1 MKAKQPMKQAMKR
14 QRRSSR
20 KRSAKPKSGPHMFNA
35 RHHHDAMGKLY
46 PLAVP
51 GQTANFVTINGL
63 VRTNVTTEGGKILL
77 FTWCPSQVVR
87 FSIFNMHDRRWSGP
101 NYTRLGTQ
109 TGRVDDGSLPV
120 SLRPLRQS
128 VRIRN
133 TTVGADVGGSVRVLL
148 AEDWPLTELVSGA
161 NPFVISGDT
170 RDKWQAYVDSH
181 PMSHT
186 YSASE
191 LRSTHKF
198 ILKPGQEIPFRQY
211 HIFKQGMQTNAND
224 NKEFGVANEM
234 FIFARTQEPMTALVM
249 YMPQVNSLTE
259 NTYEVTVHYQDAAQ
273 YEPAS
278 ALHAQARPAPPAN
291 EQGFRA
297 NVNALRDGHMGMVE
311 G

>member
-1 MKAKQPMKQAMKR
+1 
-14 QRRSSR
+14 
-20 KRSAKPKSGPHMFNA
+20 
-35 RHHHDAMGKLY
+35 MGKTY

-63 VRTNVTTEGGKILL
+63 VRTNVTTEGSKILL

-87 FSIFNMHDRRWSGP
+87 FSIFNMTDRRWSGP

-109 TGRVDDGSLPV
+109 TQRVDDGGLPV
-120 SLRPLRQS
+120 SLRPLRMS

-133 TTVGADVGGSVRVLL
+133 TTVGADVGGSVRVLQ
-148 AEDWPLTELVSGA
+148 ADDWPLTELVSGA
-161 NPFVISGDT
+161 NPFTISGDT
-170 RDKWQAYVDSH
+170 RDKWQQYVDTH

-186 YSASE
+186 YSAAE

-198 ILKPGQEIPFRQY
+198 IIKPGQEIPFRQY

-224 NKEFGVANEM
+224 NKEFGVSNDM
-234 FIFARTQEPMTALVM
+234 FVFARTQEPMTALVM
-249 YMPQVNSLTE
+249 YMPAVNAITE

-278 ALHAQARPAPPAN
+278 ALHAQARAAPPAN

-297 NVNALRDGHMGMVE
+297 HLNALRDGHIGMVE